1 MSKKFNWVDYT
12 VLVLIFLLL
21 VGVLSV
27 KMNLHKTS
35 DKAIKSESTVEFD
48 VTFQSVRLTSDED
61 PISAEKEAFLTI
73 RNVPYKKLEIVNVK
87 KTHPKVVIFDGTKKA
102 VAVDDPS
109 MPYLYN
115 YVVTVKDDAI
125 ITDDGAVIG
134 GNKIKIGLPIIM
146 EGFKYRING
155 VVSDVRV
162 KE

>member
-1 MSKKFNWVDYT
+1 M
-12 VLVLIFLLL
+12 
-21 VGVLSV
+21 
-27 KMNLHKTS
+27 
-35 DKAIKSESTVEFD
+35 
-48 VTFQSVRLTSDED
+48 
-61 PISAEKEAFLTI
+61 
-73 RNVPYKKLEIVNVK
+73 
-87 KTHPKVVIFDGTKKA
+87 IFDGTKKA
-102 VAVDDPS
+102 VAVDDPY

>member
-12 VLVLIFLLL
+12 VLGLIFLLL
-21 VGVLSV
+21 IGVLSV
-27 KMNLHKTS
+27 KMNIHKTS
-35 DKAIKSESTVEFD
+35 EQAIKSETTVEFD
-48 VTFQSVRLTSDED
+48 VTFQSVRLTSEED
-61 PISAEKEAFLTI
+61 PVAAEKETFLTI
-73 RNVPYKKLEIVNVK
+73 RNVPYKKLEIVKVQ
-87 KTHPKVVIFDGTKKA
+87 KTRSKVVIFDGTKKTI
-102 VAVDDPS
+102 AVDDPS

-115 YVVTVKDDAI
+115 YIVTVKDDAI